1 MESATQFYMLIGVVI
16 AVAVACFKP
25 VRYFINTGDSVEIN
39 GEWFLTGE
47 HKHVP
52 DDFGLTYVALK
63 GSVEL
68 ETVDIML
75 SYPQIKEVLDGEV
88 VR

>member
-1 MESATQFYMLIGVVI
+1 MKIY
-16 AVAVACFKP
+16 
-25 VRYFINTGDSVEIN
+25 INTGDSVEIN

-52 DDFGLTYVALK
+52 DDFGLIYVALK

-75 SYPQIKEVLDGEV
+75 SYPQIKEVLDSGV